1 MLRPAKTLLVGTCAA
16 TALFATA
23 ASSQEAGSRIDN
35 SQFSLGDVFAGQTLN
50 VIDPAEGVSAT
61 TGANGSAASVQVED
75 EDVTLD
81 SLQRTGNV
89 SARTDVTVHGW
100 SPSTQVTTAAVGQT
114 LHTTTSGG
122 RLTASTDQAVD
133 GDPDGPAGAIEARTR
148 VTAELSSSG
157 DTSGLALAVGN
168 DQASHVRGGS
178 ADIRTGQYHY
188 GAGSTARTEASLLH
202 VKGEAQLT
210 AIAGANQASVEGAT
224 DDVRLDAAQ
233 VSTGSTEA
241 SVGAEVDNGQ
251 TVAAFSSA
259 AANSVTLANQ
269 GASTTAAVAQ
279 EHLGYVRAESALYV
293 GEFGRASA
301 NAAGVGNTVSAAVYG
316 DTLTLDTDQL
326 NSGGVDAYASF
337 DGSTGYDLDVNASAY
352 GNAVSAQACSDCD
365 GVLDARN
372 TQVNDGDVSAV
383 TRADVGGAR
392 SVLANATAVGNQAS
406 YVVSRPRP

>member
-1 MLRPAKTLLVGTCAA
+1 M
-16 TALFATA
+16 
-23 ASSQEAGSRIDN
+23 
-35 SQFSLGDVFAGQTLN
+35 FAGQTLN

-61 TGANGSAASVQVED
+61 TGAKGAAASIQVED
-75 EDVTLD
+75 EDVALN
-81 SLQRTGNV
+81 SLQRTRNV

-100 SPSTQVTTAAVGQT
+100 SPSTGAIAAAVGQT
-114 LHTTTSGG
+114 LHTTTQGG
-122 RLTASTDQAVD
+122 RLTASTDQVVD
-133 GDPDGPAGAIEARTR
+133 GDPDRPASAIEARTR

-168 DQASHVRGGS
+168 DQASHVRGGT
-178 ADIRTGQYHY
+178 ADIRSGQYHY

-210 AIAGANQASVEGAT
+210 AIAGANQALVQGAAH
-224 DDVRLDAAQ
+224 DVRLNAAQ

-269 GASTTAAVAQ
+269 GASTTAAVGQ

-301 NAAGVGNTVSAAVYG
+301 NAAGVGNTVSAVAYG
-316 DTLTLDTDQL
+316 DTLTLNTDQL

-372 TQVNDGDVSAV
+372 TQVSNGDVSAV